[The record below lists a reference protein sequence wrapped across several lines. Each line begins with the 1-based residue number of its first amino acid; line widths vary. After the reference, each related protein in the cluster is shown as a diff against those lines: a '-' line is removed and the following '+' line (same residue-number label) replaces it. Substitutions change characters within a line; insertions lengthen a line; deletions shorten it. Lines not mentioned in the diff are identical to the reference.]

1 MAASEPGPFSLRL
14 KRVFGVTQ
22 FIGDIVEVSIHDLVD
37 NGPFIV
43 VWLGKE
49 ERCGVVSTLFGI
61 LAKGVR
67 GKTPQ
72 DHKVIGPLEFKVIKD
87 LINSRGIPI
96 YLYQAYRYVP
106 PQRVRVLSRFGLK
119 PGR

>member
-14 KRVFGVTQ
+14 KRVFEPSLANTSRWYAGMVIQSESYSYHIHMTQ

-37 NGPFIV
+37 DGPSIV

-61 LAKGVR
+61 LAKEVQ
-67 GKTPQ
+67 GK
-72 DHKVIGPLEFKVIKD
+72 
-87 LINSRGIPI
+87 
-96 YLYQAYRYVP
+96 
-106 PQRVRVLSRFGLK
+106 K
-119 PGR
+119 PTRP